1 MLICLITCFR
11 EKFILYLRKV
21 LLVEIRCYVHI
32 INNLDTLNRFRVTIN
47 MKKTSLRDIAE
58 QLGVSKTLVSLVLNN
73 RGNEKGISAATQK
86 KVKDLA
92 KKLNYNPNQ
101 MARSLR
107 LGSSKTIGLIVADIS
122 NIFYSTIAKNI
133 EEEAA
138 KQGYNVMFMSSLE
151 DPEKES
157 KMIRLLLDRG
167 VDGLIIST
175 SFKGR
180 DEIHQLRDGNI
191 PFVLI
196 DRYIPGV
203 KTNNV
208 LVNNY
213 QGAFDMT
220 EHLLSLDLKRIALLT
235 ISPSHLSTMKQRIS
249 GYKDALRQHGVKV
262 NNKLIREIPHDS
274 ICQSMETTLKEL
286 IIQKNVQ
293 SIFFLNNN
301 LTKAGLELVH
311 KLNLRIPQDIS
322 IASFDDIDMFRF
334 SYPTITSII
343 QPKEEIGRYA
353 FDVLLNRIKNK
364 GNSIE
369 KQQIILPV
377 KLVIRNSCGSF
388 LKKVMSDSVVK

>member
-1 MLICLITCFR
+1 
-11 EKFILYLRKV
+11 
-21 LLVEIRCYVHI
+21 
-32 INNLDTLNRFRVTIN
+32 
-47 MKKTSLRDIAE
+47 MKKTSLKDIAE

-122 NIFYSTIAKNI
+122 NTFYSTIAKNI

-151 DPEKES
+151 DPEKEA

-180 DEIHQLRDGNI
+180 DEIHQLRDGNV

-208 LVNNY
+208 LVDNY
-213 QGAFDMT
+213 HGAFDMT
-220 EHLLSLDLKRIALLT
+220 EHLLNLDLKRIALLT
-235 ISPSHLSTMKQRIS
+235 ISPSHLSTMKQRVS
-249 GYKDALRQHGVKV
+249 GYKDALRKHGVPV
-262 NNKLIREIPHDS
+262 NNNLIREIPHDS
-274 ICQSMETTLKEL
+274 IYKSMEITLKEL
-286 IIQKNVQ
+286 IIKKNVQ

-301 LTKAGLELVH
+301 LTKAGLELIN
-311 KLNLRIPQDIS
+311 KFNLRIPQDIS

-334 SYPTITSII
+334 SYPTITSVI

-353 FDVLLNRIKNK
+353 FNVLLNRINNK

-369 KQQIILPV
+369 KQQMILPV

-388 LKKVMSDSVVK
+388 LKKVMSDLVVK

>member
-1 MLICLITCFR
+1 
-11 EKFILYLRKV
+11 
-21 LLVEIRCYVHI
+21 
-32 INNLDTLNRFRVTIN
+32 
-47 MKKTSLRDIAE
+47 MKKTSLKDIAE

-122 NIFYSTIAKNI
+122 NVFYSTIAKNI

-151 DPEKES
+151 DPEKEA

-180 DEIHQLRDGNI
+180 DEIHQLRDGNV

-208 LVNNY
+208 LVDNY

-249 GYKDALRQHGVKV
+249 GYKDALRENGIPV

-274 ICQSMETTLKEL
+274 ICESMERTLQEL
-286 IIQKNVQ
+286 IIKKNVQ

-301 LTKAGLELVH
+301 LTKAGLELIH
-311 KLNLRIPQDIS
+311 KFNLRIPQDIS

-334 SYPTITSII
+334 SYPTITSVI

-353 FDVLLNRIKNK
+353 FNVLLNRIKNI

-369 KQQIILPV
+369 KQQIVLPV

-388 LKKVMSDSVVK
+388 LKKVMNDLVME